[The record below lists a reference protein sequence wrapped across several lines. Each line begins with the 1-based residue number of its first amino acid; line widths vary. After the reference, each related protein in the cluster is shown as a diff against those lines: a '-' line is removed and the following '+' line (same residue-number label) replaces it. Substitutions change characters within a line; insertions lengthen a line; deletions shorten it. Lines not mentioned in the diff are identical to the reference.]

1 MIATIEITEA
11 TCRAAAAQY
20 LAQSL
25 GAAFQVGRGQLVDG
39 IWRFTVIEQRSDMVR
54 VPAVGTIAVEAVSG
68 HIHTL
73 TAEQLRNL
81 REAGAVQA
89 AQERRELARDDNG
102 YVLRRHARIKANC
115 WLSDHV
121 GMKIGAE
128 GGHLLIQEPPIWR
141 FSVVCHLRNLDV
153 CSLGTIDVDA
163 INGQVMPLPET
174 QIQTIQEAVSAAVRY
189 QKQTATR

>member
-1 MIATIEITEA
+1 M
-11 TCRAAAAQY
+11 
-20 LAQSL
+20 S
-25 GAAFQVGRGQLVDG
+25 
-39 IWRFTVIEQRSDMVR
+39 
-54 VPAVGTIAVEAVSG
+54 
-68 HIHTL
+68 
-73 TAEQLRNL
+73 
-81 REAGAVQA
+81 EAGAVQA
-89 AQERRELARDDNG
+89 AQERRELARDEAG
-102 YVLRRHARIKANC
+102 YILRRHARIKANC

-128 GGHLLIQEPPIWR
+128 GGHLLTQQEPPIWR